1 MMKYT
6 YMTKYLLLSLT
17 LTVIS
22 ITKINS
28 AEIPEDLPLPIVTT
42 VNNPSTGG
50 IYMSPFG
57 EVATPE
63 GPYRNYLMIL
73 DSTGQIVK
81 YNLLP
86 EQEKGYKGYH
96 FKSELN
102 GNLSFMTR
110 KESQELDGTVYRTD
124 TSFNILN
131 KFKDTVNPY
140 KRVRYYAAHH
150 LLANGNTLLLKYDF
164 KYVDMTKYFLAGEP
178 NGATLQG
185 LLQEIDKD
193 NNVVFQWQSLDY
205 IPVSDTYNPVA
216 PAIEYFHPNSLAYHR
231 DGNILVSARNLCAII
246 KIDRNT
252 GEIIWTLGGKSND
265 FTFIGENEANA
276 PNYFSY
282 QHDIRVLPN
291 GHITIFDNGKQHSP
305 NYSRA
310 VEYELDE
317 VNLTCKLVWEHRNT
331 PDIYADI
338 FGNFQRLPNGNSFIG
353 WGNSAVGGGVALQE
367 LHPDGSIALE
377 LKLPEK
383 LVSQFIYKSP
393 WPVCPLIG
401 KVTKDEML
409 ELNTYE
415 FNQPSNRTGIAIT
428 WNTLVA
434 FIYNSLTI
442 EKYNCAPL
450 NPEFEGKPP
459 IVLPFRFVLK
469 AKDISDV
476 NGTLKVNLNDYGIVY
491 QPELTKIYFRASEN
505 TGLFIPLETNYDSEN
520 QQLISE
526 INMPGGEYILGRPDI
541 AVIPKEPILIKP
553 ENNSMPNLNQPLVF
567 NWNPKG
573 YFTESQLQISNN
585 AEFTDLEIDSVLN
598 IISYKINVPELNA
611 KKFWRVRCG
620 NDAGWGE
627 WSETRTYTA
636 ADPYLKIKVPN
647 GGEIWDTLSYVIRW
661 DYNVLDSINSI
672 FKVELYRNGEFQRVL
687 RDNLFSVAYAF
698 MWKVPS
704 DIEEDSTY
712 QIKVT
717 SISNNTVNSM
727 SSEFFTIR
735 NKPTSVNEKYDN
747 NSGLTISNYPN
758 PAGKSTTFEFS
769 SESNGQA
776 EISICDLTGKSEY
789 IIYSDYI
796 DAGNHKFN
804 WTNEILPDGAY
815 IYKLSINNK
824 SITGKLMIIR

>member
-1 MMKYT
+1 MTKFT
-6 YMTKYLLLSLT
+6 YMINYFLLSLI
-17 LTVIS
+17 LTAIS
-22 ITKINS
+22 ITSIYC
-28 AEIPEDLPLPIVTT
+28 EIPEDLPLPLVTT
-42 VNNPSTGG
+42 VNNPSPGG
-50 IYMSPFG
+50 IYMTPFG

-86 EQEKGYKGYH
+86 QQEKGYKGYH

-131 KFKDTVNPY
+131 TFKDTVNPY
-140 KRVRYYAAHH
+140 KRIRYYAAHH

-164 KYVDMTKYFLAGEP
+164 KYVDMTKYFPAGEP
-178 NGATLQG
+178 NGATLQA

-193 NNVVFQWQSLDY
+193 KNVVFQWQSLDY

-216 PAIEYFHPNSLAYHR
+216 PAIEYFHPNSLAYDR
-231 DGNILVSARNLCAII
+231 DGNILVSARNLCSII
-246 KIDRNT
+246 KINRNT

-291 GHITIFDNGKQHSP
+291 GHITIFDNGRQHSP

-317 VNLTCKLVWEHRNT
+317 VNMTCKLVWEHRNT

-353 WGNSAVGGGVALQE
+353 WGNSAVGGGTALQE
-367 LHPDGSIALE
+367 LNPDGSIALE

-383 LVSQFIYKSP
+383 LVSQFIYKNP
-393 WPVCPLIG
+393 WPVCQLIG
-401 KVTKDEML
+401 KVTKDEMQ

-415 FNQPSNRTGIAIT
+415 FNQPTNRTGITIT
-428 WNTLVA
+428 WNILTA

-442 EKYNCAPL
+442 EKYDCAPL

-459 IVLPFRFVLK
+459 IILPFRFVLNPK
-469 AKDISDV
+469 SISAVD
-476 NGTLKVNLNDYGIVY
+476 GILKVNLNDYGNVF
-491 QPELTKIYFRASEN
+491 QPEKTIVYFRATDGSGIF
-505 TGLFIPLETNYDSEN
+505 TPIETTYDNNSKE
-520 QQLISE
+520 LIAT
-526 INMPGGEYILGRPDI
+526 INHPGGEYILGRPDMS
-541 AVIPKEPILIKP
+541 AKPQSPILINPLDKALINQEKP
-553 ENNSMPNLNQPLVF
+553 LTL

-573 YFTESQLQISNN
+573 YFTDSHIQISNN
-585 AEFTDLEIDSVLN
+585 EDFTDLSVDSVVN
-598 IISYKINVPELNA
+598 IISYKIDIPEPN
-611 KKFWRVRCG
+611 KQKYWRVRTG

-627 WSETRTYTA
+627 WSEARVYTPSQ
-636 ADPYLKIKVPN
+636 PYLNLKIPN
-647 GGEIWDTLSYVIRW
+647 GGEVWDTLSYVIRW
-661 DYNVLDSINSI
+661 DYNVLDSINSL
-672 FKVELYRNGEFQRVL
+672 FKVELYRNGEFQKIL
-687 RDNLFSVAYAF
+687 RDNLFSVVNAYR
-698 MWKVPS
+698 WKVPS

-717 SISNNTVNSM
+717 SISNSALNSM
-727 SSEFFTIR
+727 STDFFTIR
-735 NKPTSVNEKYDN
+735 NKPTSVDEQPDN
-747 NSGLTISNYPN
+747 NIGITISNYPN
-758 PAGKSTTFEFS
+758 PAGKSITFEFS
-769 SESNGQA
+769 SEFNGLA
-776 EISICDLTGKSEY
+776 EISICDLTGKTEY

-796 DAGNHKFN
+796 EAGSHKVN
-804 WTNEILPDGAY
+804 WTNDILPDGAY
-815 IYKLSINNK
+815 IYKLNINNK
-824 SITGKLMIIR
+824 SITGKLMIFR